1 MGNVSIAWKLPGFY
15 LPIDMG
21 NVLLKF
27 GFDIQSQTEVRVQYD
42 LQTAILNVTLL
53 KINRLHSIYTSN
65 ALLKFGLVIQS
76 QTEVKPATNDSAYF
90 FSTFHQLNVIRFVTS
105 SISKYQMDNIVR
117 FV

>member
-1 MGNVSIAWKLPGFY
+1 MGNVSIAIEHGSKLPGFY

-53 KINRLHSIYTSN
+53 KINKLLPIYTSN
-65 ALLKFGLVIQS
+65 LLLKIGLDIES
-76 QTEVKPATNDSAYF
+76 QTKVESPEIEKSNMAARRPF
-90 FSTFHQLNVIRFVTS
+90 
-105 SISKYQMDNIVR
+105 
-117 FV
+117 